1 MAKDY
6 SPTIDQGANWEI
18 TVDYR
23 ESLDPVSLLGYTA
36 KLQVREFITSAS
48 PVFTLESK
56 SAPITGVSAS
66 AGVVTYTAANTFS
79 ANQIVSIYGVNPTA
93 YNLSEVKIKAA
104 TSANFTVDNA
114 ATGSFVSGGYAMVG
128 SGITIDPNEGRLV
141 VSATAAQTALLTS
154 PQYVYDLKITSPTG
168 EVTRLI
174 QGKLS
179 VNGQVTRD

>member
-6 SPTIDQGANWEI
+6 SPTIDQGADWAL
-18 TVDYR
+18 TVEYQ
-23 ESLDPVSLLGYTA
+23 ENFAPVSLLGYTA

-56 SAPITGVSAS
+56 ASAITGVSAS

-79 ANQIVSIYGVNPTA
+79 ANQTVSIYGVTPND
-93 YNLSEVKIKAA
+93 YNLSSVKIKAA
-104 TSANFTVDNA
+104 TSSNFTVDNA
-114 ATGSFVSGGYAMVG
+114 ATGTYVSGGYAMVG
-128 SGITIDPNEGRLV
+128 SGIIINPTTGKVIIR
-141 VSATAAQTALLTS
+141 ATAAQTALLTS
-154 PQYVYDLKITSPTG
+154 PQYVYDLKITSPSG

-179 VNGQVTRD
+179 LDSQVTRD